1 MLFKI
6 EFSMDSPSFKA
17 AQQEIAFVLG
27 RVASAVTDGMSSGPV
42 FDSDKKISGRF
53 EIKTDV
59 DQHKVYSDETYS
71 RHQALKSRD
80 DATKKGGD

>member
-6 EFSMDSPSFKA
+6 ECSMDSPAFKSA
-17 AQQEIAFVLG
+17 REEMAFVLG

-42 FDSDKKISGRF
+42 FDSDKKIIGRF
-53 EIKTDV
+53 EIKDL
-59 DQHKVYSDETYS
+59 DQHEVYANDFLTS
-71 RHQALKSRD
+71 HD